1 MTFDGPQAPE
11 TPAQPP
17 APSSEERMWAMFC
30 HLGALAGWLIP
41 PANIIAPLVVWLLQ
55 KEQFPLVDDQ
65 GKEALNVQIS
75 VMIYAVISA
84 VLVLVLIGIVLLA
97 ALAIFTVMVTVM
109 GAIKA
114 NDGVAYRYPLCIR
127 FIQ

>member
-1 MTFDGPQAPE
+1 MSFDGPQTPE

-30 HLGALAGWLIP
+30 HLGALAGWLMP
-41 PANIIAPLVVWLLQ
+41 PANVIAPLVIWLLQ

-65 GKEALNVQIS
+65 GKEALNFQIS
-75 VMIYAVISA
+75 VMIYAMISA

-97 ALAIFTVMVTVM
+97 ALAIFTVIVMVMAAVQ
-109 GAIKA
+109 AY
-114 NDGVAYRYPLCIR
+114 DGVPYRYPLCIR
-127 FIQ
+127 FVQ